1 MMVIVFTVFSD
12 TIKGGDYRAREA
24 NVHRLAEVSGNI
36 IDQCGARCSF
46 CSRIWGMLDNRSFG
60 GTQVQRTFYAAG
72 QTGQQ
77 LLLGAYSALS
87 RQIGL
92 VV

>member
-1 MMVIVFTVFSD
+1 M
-12 TIKGGDYRAREA
+12 
-24 NVHRLAEVSGNI
+24 
-36 IDQCGARCSF
+36 CGSRCSF
-46 CSRIWGMLDNRSFG
+46 CSRIWWLLDNRSFG

-92 VV
+92 GRVKC

>member
-1 MMVIVFTVFSD
+1 
-12 TIKGGDYRAREA
+12 
-24 NVHRLAEVSGNI
+24 
-36 IDQCGARCSF
+36 
-46 CSRIWGMLDNRSFG
+46 MLDNRSFG

-92 VV
+92 GRVKCTTVTKCWI